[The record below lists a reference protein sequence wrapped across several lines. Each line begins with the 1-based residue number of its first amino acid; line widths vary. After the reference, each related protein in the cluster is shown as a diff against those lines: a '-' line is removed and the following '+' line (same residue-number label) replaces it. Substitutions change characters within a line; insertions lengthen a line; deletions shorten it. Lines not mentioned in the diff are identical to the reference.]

1 MAEQSGI
8 ESQKSSKFK
17 MLRRWSTPTVA
28 NYGINRLYNQ
38 SDQRRWFYKCEHCG
52 YEQTMDYEKNIQ
64 QVHKDGVDLD
74 GLVVKPGTFQFVC
87 QKCHRPLDRWY
98 SGHWVVTNPGSGRI
112 HGYNISQMDA
122 VWVTADALKQS
133 EMRAESKQFF
143 YNYTL
148 GFPYEDKG
156 TKFNDEDVTMHI
168 DPSYEKPDSR
178 EGYKFVVSGID
189 WGQHDHHIVT
199 LGTRADGQI
208 DLMDLTRVPRSTGV
222 EHIEEDLNLV
232 VRTLN
237 KYQPDLIL
245 ADQGFSGNYVDLLA
259 KYFGMDRVYG
269 VIVRS
274 ALSNGD
280 PMAHFSNGD
289 GKVTLDKLTQ
299 NIIAMSN
306 IKRGDIHFWNGFLRN
321 ENGQRFITHF
331 KNVVIRTDE
340 KENKQTHL
348 IEHDRVILRKGPDHF
363 AQSFAY
369 AMAGLNELM
378 KEEAQKRRIKTQIDY
393 VDSTVFT
400 PEQTDIQ
407 KEYDIDSHSVEL

>member
-1 MAEQSGI
+1 
-8 ESQKSSKFK
+8 
-17 MLRRWSTPTVA
+17 
-28 NYGINRLYNQ
+28 
-38 SDQRRWFYKCEHCG
+38 
-52 YEQTMDYEKNIQ
+52 
-64 QVHKDGVDLD
+64 
-74 GLVVKPGTFQFVC
+74 
-87 QKCHRPLDRWY
+87 
-98 SGHWVVTNPGSGRI
+98 
-112 HGYNISQMDA
+112 
-122 VWVTADALKQS
+122 
-133 EMRAESKQFF
+133 
-143 YNYTL
+143 
-148 GFPYEDKG
+148 
-156 TKFNDEDVTMHI
+156 
-168 DPSYEKPDSR
+168 
-178 EGYKFVVSGID
+178 
-189 WGQHDHHIVT
+189 
-199 LGTRADGQI
+199 
-208 DLMDLTRVPRSTGV
+208 
-222 EHIEEDLNLV
+222 
-232 VRTLN
+232 
-237 KYQPDLIL
+237 
-245 ADQGFSGNYVDLLA
+245 
-259 KYFGMDRVYG
+259 MDRVYG

-369 AMAGLNELM
+369 AMAGLNKLM

-400 PEQTDIQ
+400 PEHTDIQ
-407 KEYDIDSHSVEL
+407 KEYDIDSRSVEL